1 MLSSSGDDLA
11 AETPASDDLPS
22 LDNVVVVTNGRQSTT
37 IVNDDEQ
44 DDRTSNANVEPS
56 YQNSGTAI
64 RTSITSNGVENAYA
78 NTKSNDQTTTTTTTS
93 VITTRENGSASP
105 SIPPST
111 PITDNNNSE
120 HINGN
125 VGEGKPLEN
134 DHSVAA
140 ATATG
145 NNNKM
150 EELYDIPVGEFVSQN
165 MKSNAVKKSKLL
177 LFSTTIKNGEKK
189 NG

>member
-11 AETPASDDLPS
+11 AETPASDDSPS

-37 IVNDDEQ
+37 IANDDEK
-44 DDRTSNANVEPS
+44 DDQTSNANANMEPS
-56 YQNSGTAI
+56 YQNSANAI

-78 NTKSNDQTTTTTTTS
+78 NTKSNDQTTTTTTTTAS
-93 VITTRENGSASP
+93 ITTARENGSASP

-111 PITDNNNSE
+111 TISDNNNSE

-125 VGEGKPLEN
+125 VGEGKPFEN

-150 EELYDIPVGEFVSQN
+150 EEFYDIPVGEFVSHN
-165 MKSNAVKKSKLL
+165 MNA
-177 LFSTTIKNGEKK
+177 TKNERRKK
-189 NG
+189 NFYHFPPKRK

>member
-11 AETPASDDLPS
+11 AETPASEDLPS

-44 DDRTSNANVEPS
+44 DDLTSNANVEPS
-56 YQNSGTAI
+56 YQNSAAAI
-64 RTSITSNGVENAYA
+64 RTSITSNGIENAYT
-78 NTKSNDQTTTTTTTS
+78 NTKSNDQTTTTTTAT
-93 VITTRENGSASP
+93 ITTRANGSASP
-105 SIPPST
+105 STPPST
-111 PITDNNNSE
+111 TITDNNNSE

-165 MKSNAVKKSKLL
+165 MIE
-177 LFSTTIKNGEKK
+177 TKNERRKK
-189 NG
+189 NFDNFPPKRD